1 MYSPKRYPP
10 AGARDQRSLPCSCW
24 DFPRIRGEKLQ
35 LVSMPMR
42 AVGSPP
48 HTRGKEKELQHIR
61 FLKGI
66 TPAYAGKRRRLSAA
80 PRFSRDH
87 PRIRGE
93 KNRQA
98 RFRRAPL
105 GSPPHTRGKAHQVGL
120 LLRAGGITPAYAGK
134 SRIVGHFDGTRWDH
148 PRIRGEKFAFNPRTT
163 CRSGSP
169 PHTRGK
175 AVSEGDGHVALGI
188 TPAYAGKSQCQWLLG
203 SAWRDHPR
211 IRGEKRKVVQ
221 SPPIGMGSPPHT
233 RGKENGELVEV
244 EE

>member
-93 KNRQA
+93 KIIPGHGLLIRQGSPPHTRGKEGTDGFLGQKTGITPA
-98 RFRRAPL
+98 YAGKRVLYHVPRQYIWDHPRIRGEKWTPHQGRRVISGSPPHTRGKAIGRKLILLPVRITPAYAGKSTPAISPVIMTWDHPRIRGEKDTQINFPYSWL
-105 GSPPHTRGKAHQVGL
+105 GSPPHTRGKA
-120 LLRAGGITPAYAGK
+120 
-134 SRIVGHFDGTRWDH
+134 GH
-148 PRIRGEKFAFNPRTT
+148 
-163 CRSGSP
+163 
-169 PHTRGK
+169 
-175 AVSEGDGHVALGI
+175 SE
-188 TPAYAGKSQCQWLLG
+188 
-203 SAWRDHPR
+203 
-211 IRGEKRKVVQ
+211 
-221 SPPIGMGSPPHT
+221 
-233 RGKENGELVEV
+233 
-244 EE
+244 